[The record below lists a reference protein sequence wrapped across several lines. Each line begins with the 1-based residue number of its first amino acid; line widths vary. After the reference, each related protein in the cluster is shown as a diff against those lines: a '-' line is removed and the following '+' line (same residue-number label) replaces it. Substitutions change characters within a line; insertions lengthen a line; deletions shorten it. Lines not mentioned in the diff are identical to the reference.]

1 MQTQVPTR
9 VRRCQKMQRSDGVRA
24 KRISSM
30 RRWPRRT
37 SEGRRWQRGV
47 MAVYNMYK
55 CIHTNK
61 NKRDGFSSILSVER
75 PTVYTNNPPCA
86 SPLRRHVHTNYY
98 YFSPNHTHK
107 TKANSPSTSSPW
119 NTRKGFFP
127 FFFFFLYHNEERF
140 CACFEH
146 PPLVNLRERLSPR
159 YRTRIL

>member
-1 MQTQVPTR
+1 
-9 VRRCQKMQRSDGVRA
+9 
-24 KRISSM
+24 
-30 RRWPRRT
+30 
-37 SEGRRWQRGV
+37 

-119 NTRKGFFP
+119 NTRKGFFL
-127 FFFFFLYHNEERF
+127 FFFFSLTFTNLHSGFSDGTQGSTCTFRLGNIF
-140 CACFEH
+140 ACARKVPKCRDLSYFNSCSIH
-146 PPLVNLRERLSPR
+146 LSIHRQVFNLPSYPVNYVDVR
-159 YRTRIL
+159 